1 MSYMTLLDV
10 LQAGQPKTMAREPCA
25 AHDWGLDEELK
36 EVHVPDTRVASM
48 AQRSRVA
55 LMGIIG
61 ADDLLGIEVVD
72 RDDNVVGQ
80 LHDILLDLR
89 RNRIA
94 YGVVELRR
102 TRRDGERL
110 VAIPWNALFQD
121 GDADRFIVN
130 APRDRIEEA
139 PLLPS
144 DLATKGLDGD
154 VAIFAHSYFGTRP
167 YWERG
172 TQFS

>member
-1 MSYMTLLDV
+1 M
-10 LQAGQPKTMAREPCA
+10 PMARGYHGPHHLFNKKCSSGG
-25 AHDWGLDEELK
+25 D
-36 EVHVPDTRVASM
+36 VPETRITSI

-55 LMGIIG
+55 LLGIIG

-72 RDDNVVGQ
+72 SGGNVVGQ

-94 YGVVELRR
+94 YGVIELRR
-102 TRRDGERL
+102 TRNDGERL

-121 GDADRFIVN
+121 ADGDRFTVN
-130 APRDRIEEA
+130 APRERIEEA

-144 DLATKGLDGD
+144 ELATKGLDGE
-154 VAIFAHSYFGTRP
+154 VAVFAHSYFGTRP
-167 YWERG
+167 YWEHG
-172 TQFS
+172 AQLC

>member
-1 MSYMTLLDV
+1 MM
-10 LQAGQPKTMAREPCA
+10 
-25 AHDWGLDEELK
+25 
-36 EVHVPDTRVASM
+36 
-48 AQRSRVA
+48 
-55 LMGIIG
+55 G
-61 ADDLLGIEVVD
+61 ADDLLGLEVVD
-72 RDDNVVGQ
+72 CDGNVVGQ

-102 TRRDGERL
+102 TRGDGERL
-110 VAIPWNALFQD
+110 IAVPWNALFQD
-121 GDADRFIVN
+121 PEGEHFVVH

-154 VAIFAHSYFGTRP
+154 IAVFAHSYFGTRP
-167 YWERG
+167 YWEHG
-172 TQFS
+172 AQFC

>member
-1 MSYMTLLDV
+1 MTSI
-10 LQAGQPKTMAREPCA
+10 P
-25 AHDWGLDEELK
+25 
-36 EVHVPDTRVASM
+36 
-48 AQRSRVA
+48 QRSRVV
-55 LMGIIG
+55 LLGIIG

-94 YGVVELRR
+94 YGVIELRR
-102 TRRDGERL
+102 PRKDGERL

-121 GDADRFIVN
+121 GDGGRFSIN
-130 APRDRIEEA
+130 SPRDRIEEA

-144 DLATKGLDGD
+144 ELATKGLDGE
-154 VAIFAHSYFGTRP
+154 VAVFAHSYFGTRP
-167 YWERG
+167 YWEHG
-172 TQFS
+172 TQLC